1 MVRHAWI
8 AGCGLAVAVFAA
20 AAAAQVAP
28 EIRVG
33 GICDQTGQTKIIGKD
48 LCQGAADYFA
58 LVNRKGGVQ
67 GHRIRYTEL
76 DSGYDVPRA
85 IDAYERLKRDGVVTM
100 LNYGVPILYALSDRY
115 MADRIPAFNTG
126 TGRSDATDGETWP
139 YIFPG
144 TASYW
149 SQAGAALKYLKD
161 HGAKRGTRIAF
172 LYFDNP
178 AGREA
183 IPMLEAVARR
193 EGYVLRDFPVK
204 PPGLGME
211 PQATEIA
218 NDFKAEWVIGGL
230 FGEAAAVGIKELKR
244 AGFPLNRF
252 LSFTY
257 GAGEPD
263 VAGAG
268 WDASQGYLGLQ
279 YAAVGTANPVVQDL
293 MRMYRDEGK
302 EVPKFVGSA
311 YYNRGVQIGAVMT
324 EAIRLAL
331 QKEGPPLSGDK
342 VRRGYEAVKGFDAYG
357 LGPPLT
363 FTPQDHEGG
372 GYLRVYQV
380 KGNSWVPV
388 SDWVRDYRDELMTL
402 VKRANAK

>member
-1 MVRHAWI
+1 MII
-8 AGCGLAVAVFAA
+8 ANRFAA
-20 AAAAQVAP
+20 LALAAALAATPAAAQGASEVR
-28 EIRVG
+28 IG
-33 GICDQTGQTKIIGKD
+33 GVCDRTGQTKIIGQE
-48 LCQGAADYFA
+48 LCQGVADYFA

-67 GHRIRYTEL
+67 GHKLRYTDL

-85 IDAYERLKRDGVVTM
+85 VDAYERLKQEGVVTV
-100 LNYGVPILYALSDRY
+100 LNYGVPILYGLSSRY
-115 MADRIPAFNTG
+115 MEDRTPAFNTG
-126 TGRSDATDGETWP
+126 TGRSDAIDGQAWP

-161 HGAKRGTRIAF
+161 NGAKRGTRIAF

-193 EGYVLRDFPVK
+193 EGYVLRLFPVK

-211 PQATEIA
+211 PQAAEIT
-218 NDFKAEWVIGGL
+218 NDFRADWVIGGL

-268 WDASQGYLGLQ
+268 WEASQGYLGLQ
-279 YAAVGTANPVVQDL
+279 YAAVGTANPVIQDL

-331 QKEGPPLSGDK
+331 QKEGPPLTGDK
-342 VRRGYEAVKGFDAYG
+342 VRRGYESIRNFDAYK

-380 KGNSWVPV
+380 KGTSWVPV
-388 SDWVRDYRDELMTL
+388 SDWTRDYRDEVMAL
-402 VKRANAK
+402 VKKANAK